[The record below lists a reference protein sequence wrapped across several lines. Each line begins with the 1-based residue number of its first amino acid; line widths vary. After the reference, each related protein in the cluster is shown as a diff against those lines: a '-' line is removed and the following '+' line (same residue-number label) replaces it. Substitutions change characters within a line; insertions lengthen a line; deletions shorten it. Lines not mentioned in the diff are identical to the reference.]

1 MKKTNMIL
9 VLAVSAAMAAMTA
22 CGGSG
27 QSAAPAATTAAAAA
41 ATEAPAAQE
50 AAAPAGDVKAIE
62 AGVCETPAVLTSIG
76 QSADVDIVNT
86 ICSKAGIE
94 VTKDSAVSADTL
106 PADCKTLILAVGGSS
121 KGLGAAGID
130 ADQELARATALF
142 EKAKGQGTKIVAMH
156 TGGSARRGTLSDSFI
171 VPAFEAADIVI
182 VVEEGDSDG
191 LMKGIA
197 SKNGA
202 AMEYVKQIADC
213 MATLKTLFGK

>member
-1 MKKTNMIL
+1 
-9 VLAVSAAMAAMTA
+9 
-22 CGGSG
+22 
-27 QSAAPAATTAAAAA
+27 
-41 ATEAPAAQE
+41 
-50 AAAPAGDVKAIE
+50 
-62 AGVCETPAVLTSIG
+62 
-76 QSADVDIVNT
+76 
-86 ICSKAGIE
+86 
-94 VTKDSAVSADTL
+94 
-106 PADCKTLILAVGGSS
+106 
-121 KGLGAAGID
+121 
-130 ADQELARATALF
+130 
-142 EKAKGQGTKIVAMH
+142 MH